1 MSINYTGRIV
11 ENKPKY
17 INDQG
22 TSKLTYNF
30 NTSPRLK
37 RGHNF
42 GIIYVTSN
50 CDEENPEVTKSQKN
64 MKFNQNNRY
73 SIKKSSIMQRTKESE
88 IKEKKSNDKEGEVG
102 ICTEKVKNYSRPKPL
117 TFDVNVQTDP
127 LPPRPTPEYRWPQK
141 TGIDEECQ
149 IEDEDLFN
157 FDEEVKP
164 LIHVLI
170 SKTLEDARRE
180 VLEEEELKE
189 IIKQQEKYRSLF
201 DRNKNRVNQ
210 LEEEE
215 KNRYEEHKR
224 QKIEINNRIQ
234 LTKTFQKKLKSRMM
248 AKQYISKLK
257 LDSYNILGKQKV
269 FQSKDAKYF
278 YTQLLPEMQNLV
290 EEYTKNDYLILNKM
304 NDMFIKKRRQ
314 NEAKKHQETVQ
325 KEKDRLANN
334 EKIRELNRQ
343 LEEKRKQQEKE
354 RRAKLK
360 HEKIL
365 QGLRNT
371 MQEELVVN
379 SEWAEELENV
389 YNINGYY
396 QKNKNVTLIGGPIG
410 QMALILN
417 YVDEENPEFSAESKI
432 DKILDA
438 YLEKSH
444 PINFLWS
451 KDDLEKIKGI
461 NENIESIEDI
471 VKASDEEYKTII
483 DNLYNNSF
491 INDDMLQIFFDVCE
505 TMQLTE
511 VKDLYIKIFN
521 NILQRFKTGNDYG
534 QVRFLEINKESYEEI
549 PLLCICLITQ
559 ESIPLENPM
568 PEQNRNKMR
577 KKLSFESYFYERTS
591 IMPSISD
598 KIKIIS
604 INKNFDKNYRNNF
617 LECLD
622 FLFTLEP
629 EKQQYIDNINEKNE
643 NFIKCLLIKL
653 GEKYKKEIVDM
664 SINLP
669 KEGEEEDGGDD
680 KEKDTEEK

>member
-1 MSINYTGRIV
+1 MLKENYCRFCGYRILPNEPKCNNCGCKTKYKTNDDNYV
-11 ENKPKY
+11 FTPPIYNIGFFDLDIDFSPYLENGDDFKY
-17 INDQG
+17 NVCSCGYLNEIDDEFCYMCG
-22 TSKLTYNF
+22 AKKSKRRISKLIKNNKNSLF
-30 NTSPRLK
+30 LDNILCVCGNINSK
-37 RGHNF
+37 DS
-42 GIIYVTSN
+42 IY
-50 CDEENPEVTKSQKN
+50 CEFCGTKL
-64 MKFNQNNRY
+64 
-73 SIKKSSIMQRTKESE
+73 KKSSS
-88 IKEKKSNDKEGEVG
+88 KSFN
-102 ICTEKVKNYSRPKPL
+102 IYN
-117 TFDVNVQTDP
+117 
-127 LPPRPTPEYRWPQK
+127 
-141 TGIDEECQ
+141 
-149 IEDEDLFN
+149 N
-157 FDEEVKP
+157 FDFEFENPIFCFCGEEND
-164 LIHVLI
+164 
-170 SKTLEDARRE
+170 SDA
-180 VLEEEELKE
+180 
-189 IIKQQEKYRSLF
+189 QWC
-201 DRNKNRVNQ
+201 RNCGR
-210 LEEEE
+210 
-215 KNRYEEHKR
+215 
-224 QKIEINNRIQ
+224 
-234 LTKTFQKKLKSRMM
+234 
-248 AKQYISKLK
+248 
-257 LDSYNILGKQKV
+257 
-269 FQSKDAKYF
+269 
-278 YTQLLPEMQNLV
+278 P
-290 EEYTKNDYLILNKM
+290 
-304 NDMFIKKRRQ
+304 
-314 NEAKKHQETVQ
+314 
-325 KEKDRLANN
+325 LANN

-451 KDDLEKIKGI
+451 KEDLEKIKGI

-629 EKQQYIDNINEKNE
+629 EKQQYIDNLNEKNE

-680 KEKDTEEK
+680 KEKDKEEK